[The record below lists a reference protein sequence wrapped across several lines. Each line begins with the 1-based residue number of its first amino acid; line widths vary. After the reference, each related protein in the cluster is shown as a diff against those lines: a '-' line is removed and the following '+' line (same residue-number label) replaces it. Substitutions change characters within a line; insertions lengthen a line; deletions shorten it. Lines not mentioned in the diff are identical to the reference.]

1 MECINDNR
9 ILAGI
14 RDCDEKV
21 VAAVYSECFMSI
33 RHLVT
38 YNHGTPDDA
47 KDLFQ
52 DAMVIVCERLQA
64 GNLELSCSFNTF
76 LYSIARNLWFRRLA
90 ARGKTIHLD
99 REIPDDS
106 LSPVRQQKVSVSIQ
120 EEKMAMIQRHYDTL
134 TERCKKI
141 IRLMLKRSS
150 TEQIMKAMGFS
161 SVAYTRKRK
170 YQCKHSLIKRI
181 KSDPDYQR
189 LKEDEDNA

>member
-1 MECINDNR
+1 
-9 ILAGI
+9 
-14 RDCDEKV
+14 
-21 VAAVYSECFMSI
+21 
-33 RHLVT
+33 
-38 YNHGTPDDA
+38 
-47 KDLFQ
+47 
-52 DAMVIVCERLQA
+52 
-64 GNLELSCSFNTF
+64 
-76 LYSIARNLWFRRLA
+76 
-90 ARGKTIHLD
+90 
-99 REIPDDS
+99 
-106 LSPVRQQKVSVSIQ
+106 VSVSIQ

-141 IRLMLKRSS
+141 IRLMLKKSS